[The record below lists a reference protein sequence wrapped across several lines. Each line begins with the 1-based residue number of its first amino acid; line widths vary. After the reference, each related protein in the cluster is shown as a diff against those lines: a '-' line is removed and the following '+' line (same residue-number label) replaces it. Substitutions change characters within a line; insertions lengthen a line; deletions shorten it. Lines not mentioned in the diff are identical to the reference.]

1 MTGRAFPVEEGREI
15 GLVNTIVDPP
25 SLLGRAREA
34 VELIAR
40 NSPVAMSLTK
50 GLIGDLHG
58 LSLQEAL
65 NTALQLNALVRTSED
80 FKEGV
85 SSFLEKK
92 QPRWRQK

>member
-1 MTGRAFPVEEGREI
+1 
-15 GLVNTIVDPP
+15 
-25 SLLGRAREA
+25 
-34 VELIAR
+34 
-40 NSPVAMSLTK
+40 MSLTK